1 MIELFKF
8 ANSCDIN
15 IIHFEIPPYRC
26 IHMSVSV
33 TALDVSIT
41 HMYVRLTS
49 FNDN

>member
-1 MIELFKF
+1 MIQLFKF

-15 IIHFEIPPYRC
+15 IIHFEIPPYWC
-26 IHMSVSV
+26 THMFVSDN
-33 TALDVSIT
+33 ALDVSIT